1 MIKHY
6 FVSTFRLLMKNKT
19 MFFIN
24 LIGLSIGFACTF
36 IILSYVLEQ
45 TSYDKF
51 HEKKDRIYR
60 VVNHM
65 KPYKTTTVLNPYIVG
80 TKLKSNFPEVEA
92 VAQIHTH
99 YNVKIKVDN
108 EFIMIP
114 ETFFTSNGFFD
125 VFSTKTI
132 YGNTDNSLTEM
143 HSVVLTKS
151 NSEKYFGNENP
162 VGEFI
167 DFKIDNEIYTLNVTA
182 VIEDFPEESSLSFDA
197 LISEEIFISHKI
209 ASHKNFKMLRTA
221 WDSRWFST
229 YFTLASSDKID
240 LFTQNWNKLE
250 ESESFPKEISH
261 FYFQELLNIHF
272 HSEGLSG
279 NRISGNITHLLLFS
293 GIGFLILF
301 IVSINYIILS
311 MASSESRLK
320 EIGLKKTI
328 GSHPGSIRKQQLVE
342 SLTISLLGFIIAIVL
357 INLSIDKINLLFD
370 TQIEINL
377 FGNWQQL
384 GTFLLVTIII
394 SVISSGYI
402 SFFLARKSPIELL
415 SKNTSSIKKKNIFQY
430 SLIVFQILIFTVLIA
445 GTYSIYSQISYLKE
459 KNPGFETENRLHI
472 TDGAASFSA
481 SKLMNFKT
489 DLIECSEIV
498 EVASGV
504 CLPPTDWKM
513 VSHIPIKNDPENKIF
528 VDVIHASGNYL
539 SLMGIKLVQ
548 GRYLDDRM
556 ATDSQSCVINVK
568 TANMLN
574 FENPLEEKIR
584 GYNIVGVVEDFHTF
598 SLLNENNPAQVIL
611 NKPSYI
617 HHFVLKTTDKGEE
630 KAMAFAKDVWKE
642 YFPDNQPEFFRVK
655 DKINSSFRD
664 NDKLNH
670 IILFFCLISIVLAT
684 IGLYGQSLFSISKKR
699 KEIGIRKVNGATS
712 YKIVIFFLRKYG
724 LLTVLANVFSWPIV
738 LFFLE
743 KWQSNFVYREDLTF
757 KVLFISFV
765 LSMLIVLLTI
775 LKNSIRFSNT
785 NPIDVLKY
793 E

>member
-1 MIKHY
+1 
-6 FVSTFRLLMKNKT
+6 MKNKT

-36 IILSYVLEQ
+36 IILSYVLKQ

-51 HEKKDRIYR
+51 HEKNDRIYR
-60 VVNHM
+60 VLNYM
-65 KPYKTTTVLNPYIVG
+65 IPYKKTNVYSPCILG
-80 TKLKSNFPEVEA
+80 TQLKSNFPEVEA
-92 VAQIHTH
+92 VAQIHSH
-99 YNVKIKVDN
+99 FNVKIKANN
-108 EFIMIP
+108 EFLKLS
-114 ETFFTSNGFFD
+114 ETFFTSNEFFD

-132 YGNTDNSLTEM
+132 YGNTENSLTEI

-151 NSEKYFGNENP
+151 ICKKYFGSKNP

-167 DFKIDNEIYTLNVTA
+167 DFKVDNEIYSLKVTA
-182 VIEDFPEESSLSFDA
+182 IIADFPNESSLSFDA
-197 LISEEIFISHKI
+197 LISKELFIRHKI
-209 ASHKNFKMLRTA
+209 ASHDNFKSMRTA
-221 WDSRWFST
+221 WDARWFTT
-229 YFTLASSDKID
+229 YFTLATSDKID
-240 LFTQNWNKLE
+240 LFTQNWNRFE
-250 ESESFPKEISH
+250 GSESFSKEISH
-261 FYFQELLNIHF
+261 FHFQALLDIHF

-279 NRISGNITHLLLFS
+279 SRNRGNMTHLLLFS

-328 GSHPGSIRKQQLVE
+328 GSHSGSIRKQQLIE
-342 SLTISLLGFIIAIVL
+342 SFSISLIGFIIAIVL

-384 GTFLLVTIII
+384 GAFLLVTIII

-415 SKNTSSIKKKNIFQY
+415 SKNTSSIKGKNIFQY
-430 SLIVFQILIFTVLIA
+430 SLTVFQILIFTILIA
-445 GTYSIYSQISYLKE
+445 GSYSIYSQISYLKE
-459 KNPGFETENRLHI
+459 KNPGFETENRVHI
-472 TDGAASFSA
+472 TDGGARFSA
-481 SKLMNFKT
+481 SKLMDFKM
-489 DLIECSEIV
+489 DLLESSEIV

-513 VSHIPIKNDPENKIF
+513 VSYIPIKNDPENEVV

-539 SLMGIKLVQ
+539 SLMGINLVED
-548 GRYLDDRM
+548 RYLDDLM
-556 ATDSQSCVINVK
+556 ATDSNACVINVK
-568 TANMLN
+568 AANMLN
-574 FENPLEEKIR
+574 FDNPLEETVR
-584 GYNIVGVVEDFHTF
+584 GRNVVGVVEDFHTF
-598 SLLNENNPAQVIL
+598 SLLNENNPAQIVL
-611 NKPSYI
+611 NKPTYI

-630 KAMAFAKDVWKE
+630 KAMTFAEDVWKE

-664 NDKLNH
+664 EDKLNH
-670 IILFFCLISIVLAT
+670 IILFFCLISIILAT

-712 YKIVIFFLRKYG
+712 YKIVILFLRKYG
-724 LLTVLANVFSWPIV
+724 LLTVLANVISWPIV
-738 LFFLE
+738 IYFLD
-743 KWQSNFVYREDLTF
+743 KWQSNFVYKENLSF
-757 KVLFISFV
+757 KVLLLSFV
-765 LSMLIVLLTI
+765 LSMLIVLLTVF
-775 LKNSIRFSNT
+775 KNSLKSSNT
-785 NPIDVLKY
+785 NPVEVLKY

>member
-1 MIKHY
+1 
-6 FVSTFRLLMKNKT
+6 MKNKT

-60 VVNHM
+60 VLNYM
-65 KPYKTTTVLNPYIVG
+65 KAYKRANVYTPYVLENQ
-80 TKLKSNFPEVEA
+80 LKYSFPEVEA
-92 VAQIHTH
+92 VTQIHSL

-108 EFIMIP
+108 EFVMIP
-114 ETFFTSNGFFD
+114 ETFFTSNGFFN

-132 YGNTDNSLTEM
+132 YGNIENSLTEI

-151 NSEKYFGNENP
+151 LCKKYFGSENP

-167 DFKIDNEIYTLNVTA
+167 EFKVDNEIYTLKVTA
-182 VIEDFPEESSLSFDA
+182 VIDDFPNESSLSFDA
-197 LISEEIFISHKI
+197 LISKELFINHKI
-209 ASHKNFKMLRTA
+209 ASHENFKSMRTA
-221 WDSRWFST
+221 WDARWFAT
-229 YFTLASSDKID
+229 YFTLTASDKID

-250 ESESFPKEISH
+250 ESESFPKELSH
-261 FYFQELLNIHF
+261 FYFQALLDIHF
-272 HSEGLSG
+272 HSDGLSG
-279 NRISGNITHLLLFS
+279 SGEQGNMTHLLLFS

-320 EIGLKKTI
+320 EIGLKKTL
-328 GSHPGSIRKQQLVE
+328 GSHSGSIRKQQLVE
-342 SLTISLLGFIIAIVL
+342 SFSISVIGFIIAIVL

-370 TQIEINL
+370 TQIEIDL

-384 GTFLLVTIII
+384 GAFLLVTILI

-402 SFFLARKSPIELL
+402 GFFLARKSPIELL
-415 SKNTSSIKKKNIFQY
+415 SKNTSSIKGKNILQY
-430 SLIVFQILIFTVLIA
+430 SLTVFQIIIFTILIA
-445 GTYSIYSQISYLKE
+445 GTYSIYSQITYLKNR
-459 KNPGFETENRLHI
+459 NPGFKTDNRVHI
-472 TDGAASFSA
+472 TDGGARFSA
-481 SKLMNFKT
+481 SKLMNFKK
-489 DLIECSEIV
+489 DLLECPDIV

-504 CLPPTDWKM
+504 CLPPTAWRSM
-513 VSHIPIKNDPENKIF
+513 SYIPIKNDPENKVN

-539 SLMGIKLVQ
+539 SLMGIKLVE

-568 TANMLN
+568 AANILN
-574 FENPLEEKIR
+574 FDNPLEEKIR
-584 GYNIVGVVEDFHTF
+584 GYNIVGVVKDFHSF
-598 SLLNENNPAQVIL
+598 SLLNENNPAQVVL
-611 NKPSYI
+611 NKPTYI
-617 HHFVLKTTDKGEE
+617 HHFVLKTTEKGEE

-642 YFPDNQPEFFRVK
+642 YFPDNQPEMFRVK

-664 NDKLNH
+664 EDKLNH

-712 YKIVIFFLRKYG
+712 YKIVILFLRKYG
-724 LLTVLANVFSWPIV
+724 LLTVLANVISWPIV
-738 LFFLE
+738 IYFLD
-743 KWQSNFVYREDLTF
+743 KWQSNFVYKEDLSF
-757 KVLFISFV
+757 KVLLLSFV
-765 LSMLIVLLTI
+765 LSMLIVLLTVF
-775 LKNSIRFSNT
+775 KNSLKSSNT
-785 NPIDVLKY
+785 NPVEVLKY

>member
-6 FVSTFRLLMKNKT
+6 LVSTFRLFMKNKT

-36 IILSYVLEQ
+36 IILSYVLKQ
-45 TSYDKF
+45 NSYDKF

-60 VVNHM
+60 VVNH
-65 KPYKTTTVLNPYIVG
+65 KKSYENKTVYTPYIMG
-80 TKLKSNFPEVEA
+80 NQLKNNFPEVEA

-99 YNVKIKVDN
+99 NKVKIKVDN

-114 ETFFTSNGFFD
+114 ETYFTSNGFFD
-125 VFSTKTI
+125 IFSTKTI
-132 YGNTDNSLTEM
+132 FGNTDNSLTEI

-151 NSEKYFGNENP
+151 ICEKYFGSENP

-167 DFKIDNEIYTLNVTA
+167 EFKVDNEIYSLKVTA
-182 VIEDFPEESSLSFDA
+182 VIDDFPNESSLSFAA
-197 LISEEIFISHKI
+197 LISKELFISHKI
-209 ASHKNFKMLRTA
+209 ASHENFKPMRTA
-221 WDSRWFST
+221 WTATWFNT
-229 YFTLASSDKID
+229 YFTLAASDKID
-240 LFTQNWNKLE
+240 LLTQKWNKLE
-250 ESESFPKEISH
+250 ESESFPKKTSH
-261 FYFQELLNIHF
+261 FYFQALLDMHF
-272 HSEGLSG
+272 HSDGISG
-279 NRISGNITHLLLFS
+279 SKNRGNITHLLLFS

-320 EIGLKKTI
+320 EIGLKKTV
-328 GSHPGSIRKQQLVE
+328 GSHSGSIRKQQLVE
-342 SLTISLLGFIIAIVL
+342 SFSISLIGFIIAIVL
-357 INLSIDKINLLFD
+357 INLSIDKINLLFN
-370 TQIEINL
+370 TQIEIDL

-384 GTFLLVTIII
+384 GAFLLITILI

-415 SKNTSSIKKKNIFQY
+415 SKNTSSIKGKNILQY
-430 SLIVFQILIFTVLIA
+430 SLTVFQILIFTILIA
-445 GTYSIYSQISYLKE
+445 GSYSIFSQISYLKE
-459 KNPGFETENRLHI
+459 KNPGFETENRVHI
-472 TDGAASFSA
+472 TDGGASFSA
-481 SKLMNFKT
+481 SKLINFKAN
-489 DLIECSEIV
+489 LLQSSEIE

-513 VSHIPIKNDPENKIF
+513 VSHIPIKDDPENKVI

-556 ATDSQSCVINVK
+556 ATDSQSCVINKK

-574 FENPLEEKIR
+574 FENPLDETVR
-584 GYNIVGVVEDFHTF
+584 GRNVVGVVEDFHTF
-598 SLLNENNPAQVIL
+598 SLLNENNPAQIVL
-611 NKPSYI
+611 NKPTYI

-630 KAMAFAKDVWKE
+630 KAMAFAKDVWKK
-642 YFPDNQPEFFRVK
+642 YFPDNQPEIFHVE

-664 NDKLNH
+664 DDRLNH
-670 IILFFCLISIVLAT
+670 IILFFCVISIVLAA

-712 YKIVIFFLRKYG
+712 YKIVLLFLRKYG
-724 LLTVLANVFSWPIV
+724 ILTVLANIISWPIV
-738 LFFLE
+738 IYFLE

-757 KVLFISFV
+757 KVLILSFV
-765 LSMLIVLLTI
+765 LSMLIVLLTVF
-775 LKNSIRFSNT
+775 KNSLKSSNT